1 MSFVEKKQSKIPP
14 NLLLIAMYI
23 MMLYAPGPSLFFFSS
38 FFLKADLSSSFSWHF
53 AIYLFSV
60 RTRRVEIATLFF
72 WCFVSMFFFWKLA
85 AVSLLSVV
93 WCLRSQQQPREVMFH
108 ICSENKQKHCTR
120 MSSQDLSLHRPTKSH
135 STSVRTLFIKLNVLH
150 SESGAMDTYSLLK
163 SPREA
168 HKGALTV
175 NHVVFFFLQ

>member
-1 MSFVEKKQSKIPP
+1 MHPVPP
-14 NLLLIAMYI
+14 
-23 MMLYAPGPSLFFFSS
+23 FFFFPH